1 MIDADRFR
9 SGRPRQSG
17 RHAADSDEAAWGN
30 ILCRSAAALA
40 AVIVALGALNYF
52 YNLNQNRPLIP
63 LIPFVAAGVIW
74 LIGWFLRYLLTD
86 R

>member
-17 RHAADSDEAAWGN
+17 REARSDEASWGN
-30 ILCRSAAALA
+30 ILYRGAAALA
-40 AVIVALGALNYF
+40 AVIILLGAVNYF
-52 YNLNQNRPLIP
+52 YNLNQNRPLVP
-63 LIPFVAAGVIW
+63 LIPFVLAGVIW